1 MKKILIHGL
10 LFSVLLGTAAA
21 ESGQN
26 RWQMGLA
33 FEPFFPQGEF
43 HDVMDRIGWGGS
55 MDLLYRIPDSALHI
69 GAAFA
74 YHIYGWQSRWEPLS
88 WTIPDVWVKVS
99 TANAVFS
106 SHALLR
112 LQPQVGPARPYIEG
126 LIGLQHLTTDTRVY
140 DDSDWEYK
148 KIAGTNHIRSTVFSY
163 GLGGGLML
171 SLYGRAPS
179 AEKGPF
185 AVLLDVGIRY
195 IRGGSAYYMQPGDI
209 ELGDGGVT
217 YYVNRSRTDML
228 MPRVGVAF
236 AF

>member
-69 GAAFA
+69 GAAF
-74 YHIYGWQSRWEPLS
+74 
-88 WTIPDVWVKVS
+88 DVWVKVS

-209 ELGDGGVT
+209 ELGGGGVT

>member
-1 MKKILIHGL
+1 MRKIWIPGL
-10 LFSVLLGTAAA
+10 LFLALLGTAAA
-21 ESGQN
+21 ETGQN

-43 HDVMDRIGWGGS
+43 HQVMDRIGWGGS

-74 YHIYGWQSRWEPLS
+74 YHIYGWQSRWEPFS
-88 WTIPDVWVKVS
+88 GTIPDIWVKVS
-99 TANAVFS
+99 TSNAIFR

-112 LQPQVGPARPYIEG
+112 LQPSLGAARPYIEG
-126 LIGLQHLTTDTRVY
+126 LIGLQHLTTDTRAY
-140 DDSDWEYK
+140 DDSDWEYEQ
-148 KIAGTNHIRSTVFSY
+148 IASTNHIRSTVFSY

-171 SLYGRAPS
+171 GLFGRAPT
-179 AEKGPF
+179 AEKGSF

-195 IRGGSAYYMQPGDI
+195 LRGGPAYYMQPGDM
-209 ELGDGGVT
+209 ELGDDGVT
-217 YYVNRSRTDML
+217 YYLNRSRTDIL
-228 MPRVGVAF
+228 MPKIGVAF